1 MKPDTSLGRK
11 SSHERTDR
19 DYFSREKASPL
30 KLQFVIGCVLTSIGI
45 LVTASG
51 GSWDITNHLLNKPE
65 TFFSISHL
73 VLYSGVGIAVVG
85 SGIMFMGNRRLSREW
100 KTRLP
105 VSLVIVGI
113 SAVLVAAPFDYNWHL
128 EFGLDGLLS
137 PSHLV
142 LTAGIFFAS
151 IGALLGFIKVQVG
164 SFVQSASR
172 ELSYQNESKEMSG
185 QRTGLPL
192 SDNFLMVIGIIPIWL
207 SATGILYM
215 FSLPFSN
222 TESFEFNPDPALAVV
237 FTTISYPIL
246 ITMVIFLSY
255 RLNQRFGIISIT
267 GACFLLINTLTALV
281 PNEFLVPTIPFY
293 FLNIIPFVAADTILW
308 FSKRKSLQY
317 FAGAIL
323 GSTSFLVYYP
333 LITYVYNE
341 LFDHKTV
348 LPSLIAPRFSE
359 LVIDVYP
366 MFVIPLIMAGILGVF
381 LGRYFKIF
389 GITKESKIYHH
400 EKW

>member
-1 MKPDTSLGRK
+1 MKPDPSLGRT

-19 DYFSREKASPL
+19 DYLSRKKTSPL

-45 LVTASG
+45 LVTTSG

-65 TFFSISHL
+65 TFFSIPHL
-73 VLYSGVGIAVVG
+73 VLYSGIGVAVVG
-85 SGIMFMGNRRLSREW
+85 SGLMFMGNRRLSHEW
-100 KTRLP
+100 KTKLP
-105 VSLVIVGI
+105 ISLVIVGI
-113 SAVLVAAPFDYNWHL
+113 FAVLVAAPFDYNWHL
-128 EFGLDGLLS
+128 AFGLDGLLS
-137 PSHLV
+137 PSHFV

-151 IGALLGFIKVQVG
+151 IGALLGFIRVQVG
-164 SFVQSASR
+164 AFVQSASR
-172 ELSYQNESKEMSG
+172 ELSHKNESKEMSE
-185 QRTGLPL
+185 QSTGLPL
-192 SDNFLMVIGIIPIWL
+192 SDNFLMVIGIMPIWL
-207 SATGILYM
+207 STTGILYM

-222 TESFEFNPDPALAVV
+222 TESFEFNPDPTFSVV
-237 FTTISYPIL
+237 FATISFPIL

-255 RLNQRFGIISIT
+255 RLNQRFGIISIL

-293 FLNIIPFVAADTILW
+293 FLNIIPFVVVDTILW
-308 FSKRKSLQY
+308 FSKRKSIQY

-323 GSTSFLVYYP
+323 GSSSFLMYYP

-341 LFDHKTV
+341 LFDHKDV

-389 GITKESKIYHH
+389 GITKEYKININQ
-400 EKW
+400 K

>member
-1 MKPDTSLGRK
+1 LIKSEKTSP
-11 SSHERTDR
+11 
-19 DYFSREKASPL
+19 F

-65 TFFSISHL
+65 TFFSIPHL
-73 VLYSGVGIAVVG
+73 VLYSGVGVAVVG
-85 SGIMFMGNRRLSREW
+85 SGMMFMGNRRLSREW
-100 KTRLP
+100 KTKVP
-105 VSLVIVGI
+105 ISLVIVGI

-128 EFGLDGLLS
+128 AFGLDGLLS
-137 PSHLV
+137 PSHFV
-142 LTAGIFFAS
+142 LTAGLFFAS
-151 IGALLGFIKVQVG
+151 IGALLGFIRVQVG

-172 ELSYQNESKEMSG
+172 ELSCQNESKEMSR

-192 SDNFLMVIGIIPIWL
+192 SDNFLMIIGIIPIWF

-222 TESFEFNPDPALAVV
+222 TESFEFNPDPVLAVV
-237 FTTISYPIL
+237 FTTISYPLL
-246 ITMVIFLSY
+246 ITMVLFLSHG
-255 RLNQRFGIISIT
+255 LNQRFGILSIT
-267 GACFLLINTLTALV
+267 GACFLLINSLTALV

-293 FLNIIPFVAADTILW
+293 FLNIIPFVVADTILW

-317 FAGAIL
+317 FTGAIL
-323 GSTSFLVYYP
+323 GSSSFLVYYP

-341 LFDHKTV
+341 LFDHKDV

-366 MFVIPLIMAGILGVF
+366 MFVAPMIMAGILGVF
-381 LGRYFKIF
+381 LVRYFKIF
-389 GITKESKIYHH
+389 GRTSLKTI
-400 EKW
+400 